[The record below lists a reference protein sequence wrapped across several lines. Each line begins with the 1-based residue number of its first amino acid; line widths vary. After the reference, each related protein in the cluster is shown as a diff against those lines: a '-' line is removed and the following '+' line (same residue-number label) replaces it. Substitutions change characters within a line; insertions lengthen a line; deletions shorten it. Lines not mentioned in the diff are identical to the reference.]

1 MSRGRNRMS
10 EAVRK
15 SAWVYGV
22 AAVALGACLWIG
34 WGDFDPQ
41 VPRATVQAAIR
52 ATPRGLVQLLVQW
65 LAPIGLL
72 LFLGRGLYARL
83 RPPQA

>member
-1 MSRGRNRMS
+1 MS
-10 EAVRK
+10 ETVGK
-15 SAWVYGV
+15 SAWAYV
-22 AAVALGACLWIG
+22 AAAIALGACLWIG

-65 LAPIGLL
+65 LVPVGLL
-72 LFLGRGLYARL
+72 LFLGRGLYVRSRL
-83 RPPQA
+83 PRG